1 MSDVYKNFQDLARN
15 EKEGIDYSIS
25 FVGRGHKLIVVA
37 PHAGVIEVG
46 TSEISA
52 LIARDDLSLY
62 RFESHK
68 IVDENY
74 VSLHITSHIFD
85 EPTCINVV
93 KAHDTVVTIH
103 GCNDA
108 EEIVFLGGLDKR
120 LIDIIAESIRST
132 GMEVRTVGHRF
143 PGKHHNN
150 ICNRG
155 RSGMGVQIELSEP
168 LRRLENR
175 LPIACAIRTC
185 LEKFLDNQA
194 NQ

>member
-1 MSDVYKNFQDLARN
+1 
-15 EKEGIDYSIS
+15 
-25 FVGRGHKLIVVA
+25 VVA

-52 LIARDDLSLY
+52 LIAGNDLSLY

-85 EPTCINVV
+85 EPTCINAV

-120 LIDIIAESIRST
+120 LIDIIADSIRSL
-132 GMEVRTVGHRF
+132 GVEVRTVAHRF
-143 PGKHHNN
+143 PGKHRNN
-150 ICNRG
+150 VCNRG

-168 LRRLENR
+168 LRRPENR
-175 LPIACAIRTC
+175 FAIATSIRTC
-185 LEKFLDNQA
+185 LEKFLDNQT
-194 NQ
+194 NY

>member
-1 MSDVYKNFQDLARN
+1 MSDVYKNFRDLARN

-25 FVGRGHKLIVVA
+25 FIERSYKLIVVA

-52 LIARDDLSLY
+52 LIAGDDLSLY

-85 EPTCINVV
+85 EPTCINAV

-103 GCNDA
+103 GCNDV
-108 EEIVFLGGLDKR
+108 EEIVFLGGLDTR
-120 LIDIIAESIRST
+120 LIDTIADSIRSM
-132 GMEVRTVGHRF
+132 GAEVRTVGHRF

-155 RSGMGVQIELSEP
+155 QSGMGVQIELSEP
-168 LRRLENR
+168 LRRPENR
-175 LPIACAIRTC
+175 FPIAGSIRTS
-185 LEKFLDNQA
+185 LRKFLDN
-194 NQ
+194 

>member
-25 FVGRGHKLIVVA
+25 FVGRGYKLIVVA

-52 LIARDDLSLY
+52 LIAGDDLSLY

-85 EPTCINVV
+85 EPTCINAV

-108 EEIVFLGGLDKR
+108 EEIVFLGGLDTR
-120 LIDIIAESIRST
+120 LIDTIAASIRSI
-132 GMEVRTVGHRF
+132 GAEVRTVGHRF

-155 RSGMGVQIELSEP
+155 QSGMGVQIELSEP
-168 LRRLENR
+168 LRRPENR
-175 LPIACAIRTC
+175 FPIADSIRTS
-185 LEKFLDNQA
+185 LRKFLDN
-194 NQ
+194 

>member
-1 MSDVYKNFQDLARN
+1 MSDVYKNFQELARN
-15 EKEGIDYSIS
+15 EKEGADYSIS
-25 FVGRGHKLIVVA
+25 FSGRGHKLIVVA

-52 LIARDDLSLY
+52 LIAGDDFSLY

-85 EPTCINVV
+85 EPICINAV

-103 GCNDA
+103 GCNDPK
-108 EEIVFLGGLDKR
+108 EIVFLGGLDRR
-120 LIDIIAESIRST
+120 LIDIIADSIRLM
-132 GMEVRTVGHRF
+132 GVEVRTAGHRF

-168 LRRLENR
+168 LRRPENR
-175 LPIACAIRTC
+175 SPVACSIRTC
-185 LEKFLDNQA
+185 LEKFLDNHA
-194 NQ
+194 NR

>member
-25 FVGRGHKLIVVA
+25 FVGRGYKLIVVA

-52 LIARDDLSLY
+52 LIAGDDLSLY

-85 EPTCINVV
+85 EPTCINAV

-108 EEIVFLGGLDKR
+108 EEIVFLGGLDTR
-120 LIDIIAESIRST
+120 LIDTIADSIRSM
-132 GMEVRTVGHRF
+132 GAEVRTVGHRF

-155 RSGMGVQIELSEP
+155 QSGMGVQIELSEP
-168 LRRLENR
+168 LRRPENR
-175 LPIACAIRTC
+175 FSIADSIRTS
-185 LEKFLDNQA
+185 LRKFLDN
-194 NQ
+194 